1 VIEEGTEGSESSK
14 KSMTDPLLG
23 SGFGEIQQQYRSS
36 SSEMMNDVEGGGGHH
51 GGSLSDGV
59 HVHATKVVRRK
70 CRLKCCPT
78 SANNEN
84 KNKKKEETVYT
95 PLTDLP
101 STVPSHGPHFR
112 HEINDMMRIVDEGKG
127 VRKITR
133 YREQRMVRHGWMKA
147 KIWHATY
154 LSSTFCWL
162 QILYLWLFTG
172 LVAAVT
178 YCLLYRVNTKTI
190 ESLQSGLTIASNIQ
204 TLVAFTLGFYLQK
217 TIDIW
222 WNLRHDTLQQLM
234 NIVDNMCL
242 RMAIYFPGQT
252 KEDEQARETIM
263 RYGLLSLALLFK
275 DAREVDVW
283 SEEEAKAAGAL
294 DMNDLM
300 EEGLLT
306 PHEATLL
313 EGIPAKSQM
322 CWVWISSLFTKW
334 CLDGR
339 LPDPL
344 GNQNTMLVYSE
355 EARNAISTI
364 LAQLN
369 MQFPLSYAHL
379 IIFFSKLYMVMLGV
393 EAGISVGSSFHHT
406 NYSDVIS
413 KALILTLSPILY
425 QGILEI
431 KEHISNPFRD
441 DITDYSFKMF
451 HARLRNECTAF
462 FNCAMNPPYATVD
475 EPEPAVLPPQFLER
489 QVNTAMYDFDAR

>member
-1 VIEEGTEGSESSK
+1 MRERAVSFDGGPFSNRAPQQQSEDVQEQPHANSGSNGHGRRGTRGTGLGLHPNYSNASQDNWLDRFRARHQQTHAVIEEGTEGSESSK
-14 KSMTDPLLG
+14 KSMTEPLLG
-23 SGFGEIQQQYRSS
+23 EIHRRGEIS
-36 SSEMMNDVEGGGGHH
+36 DLEGGNENTNA
-51 GGSLSDGV
+51 LTDGV

-70 CRLKCCPT
+70 CRLRCCPN
-78 SANNEN
+78 SLDSSSSKDQGKEN
-84 KNKKKEETVYT
+84 VYT

-101 STVPSHGPHFR
+101 SSVPSHGPHFR

-127 VRKITR
+127 VRKIAR

-154 LSSTFCWL
+154 LSSSFCWI
-162 QILYLWLFTG
+162 QILFFWLCAG
-172 LVAAVT
+172 VVAAFT
-178 YCLLYRVNTKTI
+178 YCLLYSVNTKTI

-242 RMAIYFPGQT
+242 RMAIYFPGHT

-306 PHEATLL
+306 QHEAKLL

-379 IIFFSKLYMVMLGV
+379 IIFFSKLYMVMLAV
-393 EAGISVGSSFHHT
+393 EAGKS
-406 NYSDVIS
+406 
-413 KALILTLSPILY
+413 LIQWSQQEMLL
-425 QGILEI
+425 
-431 KEHISNPFRD
+431 
-441 DITDYSFKMF
+441 
-451 HARLRNECTAF
+451 
-462 FNCAMNPPYATVD
+462 
-475 EPEPAVLPPQFLER
+475 LPPVQCAEMIYLGM
-489 QVNTAMYDFDAR
+489 ND